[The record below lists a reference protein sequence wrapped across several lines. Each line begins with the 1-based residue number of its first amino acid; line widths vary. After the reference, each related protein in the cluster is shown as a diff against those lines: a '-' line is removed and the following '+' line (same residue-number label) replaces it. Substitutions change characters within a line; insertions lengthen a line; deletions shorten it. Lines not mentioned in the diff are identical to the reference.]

1 LSIIESFTFGL
12 RSSSA
17 RTIWPPASSRRVATS
32 LPLAPRANA
41 VRAPSTRTTLRR
53 GMGKPPVGAKSGS
66 LTDTDRMPNDPHL
79 LASLEQV
86 RAIIGP
92 ENPVIKS
99 KFYPALEETSTRF
112 IRHSPLL
119 LLSTVDRAGH
129 PDVSPKGDG
138 PGFVAIEDD
147 RTLLIPERK
156 GNKLIQGLQ
165 NILATGR
172 VALVFLVPGTEETLR
187 VHGRAELTADPAV
200 LARLEERGQP
210 ALLAIRVHVEQAFF
224 HCAKA

>member
-1 LSIIESFTFGL
+1 
-12 RSSSA
+12 
-17 RTIWPPASSRRVATS
+17 
-32 LPLAPRANA
+32 
-41 VRAPSTRTTLRR
+41 
-53 GMGKPPVGAKSGS
+53 
-66 LTDTDRMPNDPHL
+66 MPNDPHL
-79 LASLEQV
+79 LATLEQV

-92 ENPVIKS
+92 EVPAIKA
-99 KFYPALEETSTRF
+99 KFFPALEETSSTF

-119 LLSTVDRAGH
+119 LLATVDRHGH

-138 PGFVAIEDD
+138 PGFVAIEDE

-187 VHGRAELTADPAV
+187 VHGRAELTSDPAL
-200 LARLEERGQP
+200 LARLTERGQP
-210 ALLAIRVHVEQAFF
+210 ALLAIRVHVEQVFF
-224 HCAKA
+224 HCAKAFKRSRLWQPDSWPANLRVSFGKLLAKKLGAGEDAAAKIDAAVEEDYRTGL

>member
-1 LSIIESFTFGL
+1 
-12 RSSSA
+12 
-17 RTIWPPASSRRVATS
+17 
-32 LPLAPRANA
+32 
-41 VRAPSTRTTLRR
+41 
-53 GMGKPPVGAKSGS
+53 
-66 LTDTDRMPNDPHL
+66 MPHDPHL
-79 LASLEQV
+79 LSSLEQV

-92 ENPVIKS
+92 ENPAIRS
-99 KFYPALEETSTRF
+99 KFYPALEETSKGF

-119 LLSTVDRAGH
+119 LLSTVDREGH

-147 RTLLIPERK
+147 GTLLIPERK

-187 VHGRAELTADPAV
+187 VHGRAELTSDPAL
-200 LARLEERGQP
+200 LARLTDRGQP
-210 ALLAIRVHVEQAFF
+210 ALLAIRVHVEQVFF
-224 HCAKA
+224 HCAKAFKRSKLWQPDSWPENLRVSFGRMFAKKAGLGGDVAKQIDAAIEEDYRTNL